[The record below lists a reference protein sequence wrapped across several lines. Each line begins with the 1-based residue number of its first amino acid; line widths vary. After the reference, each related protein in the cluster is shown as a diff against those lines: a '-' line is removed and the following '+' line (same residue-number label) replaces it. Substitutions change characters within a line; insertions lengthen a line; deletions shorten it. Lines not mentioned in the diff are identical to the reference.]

1 MWQGE
6 EPHPCHKGRGAG
18 GSPSFLRP
26 LAASFQVSDL
36 RTAPM
41 SGLWEKRWIWL
52 CLSVG
57 SWASQATEASGA
69 PRCLRQARGRDP
81 NAEDHA
87 SQNAPLRRLSA
98 MLGYLSQA
106 GPPALRTWGLRT
118 VQWGGNLSGLLVTR
132 LSLLSTAAPERG
144 PKSLRGPRGGAGGEE
159 RVPRVGDSVRRKLG
173 HRGGHGGLPAAGPG
187 LRQQRLPGEKS
198 RRAWNP
204 PSSLTLPVSSQPPA
218 SENPVM

>member
-41 SGLWEKRWIWL
+41 SGY
-52 CLSVG
+52 G
-57 SWASQATEASGA
+57 SGGGFGCASQWGHGP
-69 PRCLRQARGRDP
+69 PRLPRLLGP
-81 NAEDHA
+81 
-87 SQNAPLRRLSA
+87 QNACDRPGEGTLMQKTMLHRMPHSAGSRRCW
-98 MLGYLSQA
+98 YLSQA

-159 RVPRVGDSVRRKLG
+159 RVPRVGDSVRQKLG